1 MKSRYTFPAIF
12 HFADDGISVE
22 YPDLPG
28 CLSCAD
34 TEDEAFNNA
43 KEVLQLHLY
52 GMEQDKDIIPE
63 PSKIKDISI
72 EENETIVLIEVF
84 MPAFRDKMANK
95 AVNKMVTLPRWL
107 NELADQ
113 EKVNCSQIFQN
124 ALKAYLDVEK
134 RP

>member
-12 HFADDGISVE
+12 HFADDGISIE

-34 TEDEAFNNA
+34 TEEEAFKMA

-63 PSKIKDISI
+63 PSKIKDIRL
-72 EENETIVLIEVF
+72 EENETVVLIEVF
-84 MPAFRDKMANK
+84 MPSFRDKMNNK

-107 NELADQ
+107 NELADK
-113 EKVNCSQIFQN
+113 ENVNCSQIFQN
-124 ALKAYLDVEK
+124 ALKAYLEVDH
-134 RP
+134 RQ

>member
-1 MKSRYTFPAIF
+1 VKSRYTFPAIF

>member
-1 MKSRYTFPAIF
+1 
-12 HFADDGISVE
+12 
-22 YPDLPG
+22 
-28 CLSCAD
+28 
-34 TEDEAFNNA
+34 EDEAFNNA

>member
-1 MKSRYTFPAIF
+1 VKSRYTFPAIF
-12 HFADDGISVE
+12 HFADDGISIE

-34 TEDEAFNNA
+34 TEEEAFKMA

-63 PSKIKDISI
+63 PSKIKDIRL
-72 EENETIVLIEVF
+72 EENETVVLIEVF
-84 MPAFRDKMANK
+84 MPSFRDKMNNK

-107 NELADQ
+107 NELADK
-113 EKVNCSQIFQN
+113 ENVNCSQIFQN
-124 ALKAYLDVEK
+124 ALKAYLEVDH
-134 RP
+134 RQ